1 MSGAATRT
9 HANHALAV
17 PDISRRARI
26 SVVRMRGDSSSTSTS
41 PPSASGADP
50 GELDRDRREVD
61 AESEHSLSGELVQM
75 QPRAI
80 VDVEHRAVQRVQDA
94 RVGRIGRTDGAL
106 DGQRQHGFRRR
117 AGPALPSRTARLGAG
132 RRRRGSAAASCYSRD
147 ARGEAGPRRLA
158 RPRSCPRRAAAAAR
172 APGDRAGRVGS
183 AARRASSRH
192 SSEPGERSSAC
203 PAPGPGLRR
212 LTPSAAG

>member
-9 HANHALAV
+9 HGNHALAV

-75 QPRAI
+75 PPRAI
-80 VDVEHRAVQRVQDA
+80 ADVEHRAVQRVKDA
-94 RVGRIGRTDGAL
+94 RVDRIGRTDGAL
-106 DGQRQHGFRRR
+106 DGQRQHGSVGEPGLHSRPRQPGSERAVGLQGQRRR
-117 AGPALPSRTARLGAG
+117 HATAATPEAKRDHGASRDLDRVHVAQRRLLVHPETEPVESGALLAE
-132 RRRRGSAAASCYSRD
+132 RRRETHRTR
-147 ARGEAGPRRLA
+147 
-158 RPRSCPRRAAAAAR
+158 
-172 APGDRAGRVGS
+172 
-183 AARRASSRH
+183 
-192 SSEPGERSSAC
+192 
-203 PAPGPGLRR
+203 
-212 LTPSAAG
+212 